1 MIIVLRV
8 VKELHGPQKEMKLN
22 KTISNIAVVI
32 HSKFALVK
40 QAVMLSHANHPQIV
54 CIFYSKSQAGYL

>member
-32 HSKFALVK
+32 HSKFAL
-40 QAVMLSHANHPQIV
+40 
-54 CIFYSKSQAGYL
+54 AGCRAKPHESSTNCLHIL